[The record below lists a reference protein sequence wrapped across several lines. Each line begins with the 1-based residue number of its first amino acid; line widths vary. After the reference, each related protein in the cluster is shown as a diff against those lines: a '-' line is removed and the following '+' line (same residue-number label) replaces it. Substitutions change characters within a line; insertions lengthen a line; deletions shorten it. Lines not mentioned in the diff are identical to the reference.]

1 MKKARKHLMKK
12 SVAVSMSAAMLAGVA
27 AVPSFASESKWSE
40 EQTADGWMKVT
51 NDGGTTLGYSADS
64 GVKIIEQ
71 DGYAFKD
78 MDKDGELDVYEDWRE
93 DDETRAKDLAAQL
106 PIEAVQGL
114 MYHDSVFS
122 IAADGSDIYKSDGSS
137 FKDAIAQGTR
147 TALNFAQSYPA
158 ETQVAGNNSTQAYA
172 ESQDYGIPVNYSANP
187 RDLSGWTK
195 SLGFGATF
203 DPDLVLE
210 SFKLQARQYSSVG
223 ISTLLGPQID
233 LVTDPRWRRIQDEWG
248 EDPAL
253 AKDMTNAAIS
263 GLQSTYSEDGTDEG
277 WGSDSV
283 VAMMKHFPGDGAGES
298 GRESHNAYGKYTV
311 YPGNGFETALIPF
324 VDGGLNLDSETGSSG
339 AVMMSYS
346 IAYSDDESLGELVG
360 SAYSEYKIKLLR
372 ETYNYD
378 GLICTDWG
386 VTNDIGDG
394 AGHPQTPWG
403 EEDVSKVERTYRAI
417 LAGVDQIGG
426 DENPVIAEA
435 YQMYVDE
442 QGEEAADT
450 RFRESAVRIL
460 KTFFEAE
467 LFENPYVDSATAKEL
482 LEGDE
487 AKEAAA
493 ETNRKSIVMIKNS
506 DNTIKATEDGE
517 KPTVYIPMQFK
528 NGAWELPVE
537 RSEADKYYNVV
548 TDSVGDPTGE
558 ADKDG
563 NATYT
568 TEDIIRATAEELA
581 DCDYAVVIVNNP
593 DTGKGYDE
601 ESEKYVPIS
610 LQYSEYTANS
620 EYVRTESIA
629 GDMVE
634 SEAENPYGVVKSLEK
649 ENRSYYGE
657 SVIATNYSDLE
668 GILYAAE
675 NIPEAAKLIVAV
687 NADRPMI
694 FSEFEDKA
702 DAILMGFGIDNDY
715 FLEVASGNYEPS
727 GLLPIQMPASMEA
740 VEAQLEDVPRDVECY
755 VDANGNTYDF
765 AFGLNWSG
773 VIQDER
779 TEKYNVEPMTVPENA
794 LATQE

>member
-1 MKKARKHLMKK
+1 MKKARKHLVKK
-12 SVAVSMSAAMLAGVA
+12 SVAVSMSAAMLAGAA
-27 AVPSFASESKWSE
+27 AVPSFASETKWSE

-51 NDGGTTLGYSADS
+51 NEGGDTLGYSTES

-78 MDKDGELDVYEDWRE
+78 LDKDGELDVYEDWRE
-93 DDETRAKDLAAQL
+93 DNETRAKDLAAQL

-122 IAADGSDIYKSDGSS
+122 IAADGSDIYNSDGSS
-137 FKDAIAQGTR
+137 FKDAIAQGVR

-158 ETQVAGNNSTQAYA
+158 ETQAAGNNSTQAYA
-172 ESQDYGIPVNYSANP
+172 ESQNYGIPINYSANP

-203 DPDLVLE
+203 DPDLVFE

-233 LVTDPRWRRIQDEWG
+233 LVTDPRWRRTQDEWG

-253 AKDMTNAAIS
+253 ARDMTNAAIS

-324 VDGGLNLDSETGSSG
+324 VDGGLNLDSITGNSG
-339 AVMMSYS
+339 AVMLSYS

-372 ETYNYD
+372 ETYNFD

-403 EEDVSKVERTYRAI
+403 EEDTSKVERTYKAI
-417 LAGVDQIGG
+417 FAGVDQIGG

-460 KTFFEAE
+460 KTFFDAE

-487 AKEAAA
+487 AKEVAA

-506 DNTIKATEDGE
+506 ENTIKAAEDGE
-517 KPTVYIPMQFK
+517 KPTVYIPMQYK
-528 NGAWELPVE
+528 SGAWELPVE

-568 TEDIIRATAEELA
+568 TDDIIRATAEELA
-581 DCDYAVVIVNNP
+581 DCDYALVIANNP

-601 ESEKYVPIS
+601 EAEKYIPIS
-610 LQYSEYTANS
+610 LQYGEYTANS

-657 SVIATNYSDLE
+657 SVTATNYSDLE

-727 GLLPIQMPASMEA
+727 GLLPLQMPANMEA

-794 LATQE
+794 PATQE